1 MSENLVEAGAET
13 VTKTLWL
20 PLPPAPVQVRVYVV
34 LVVGETDWVPEVA
47 FVPVQPP
54 EAVQLVA
61 LVDDQVSVDDC
72 PDVTEVGEAVRE
84 TVGAGVVT

>member
-1 MSENLVEAGAET
+1 M
-13 VTKTLWL
+13 
-20 PLPPAPVQVRVYVV
+20 
-34 LVVGETDWVPEVA
+34 VVGETDWVPEVA

-84 TVGAGVVT
+84 TVGAGVVGGGVVPEVDGLYR